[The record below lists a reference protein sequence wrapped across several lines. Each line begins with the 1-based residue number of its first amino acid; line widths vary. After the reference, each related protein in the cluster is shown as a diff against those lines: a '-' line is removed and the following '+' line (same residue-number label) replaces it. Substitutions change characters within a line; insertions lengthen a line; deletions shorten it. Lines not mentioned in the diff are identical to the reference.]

1 MITAVRLQ
9 NFQKHA
15 DLSLNFGEGVT
26 LITGPTNA
34 GKSSVFRAISWV
46 VLHTPMTG
54 YQKHGTK
61 TLRVGVR
68 TQRGAAIRFK
78 DSKGY
83 GYTVGEE
90 KFVACGTNQPPAVRE
105 ALGLSEINLASQHSG
120 FFLLNLTPGEMAKSL
135 NKIVDL
141 ASIDVGTAEITRK
154 LTRAKAAAEI
164 AEDRKVKATAAEAE
178 TAWMDVAIE
187 TGMQL
192 ANRLGLYEDGRKRH
206 ELLLQDWS
214 DYQAVR
220 EQLMDAQVIRMQLK
234 ELCDSNFAVQT
245 AKSRLVPIRLCV
257 TDLKS
262 ANSDMLC
269 LAIPALASIVE
280 QIAAQRARTAKSTYV
295 KNTVRE
301 LREIPDLSGASVVL
315 GSTLLA
321 KQQRLTS
328 LIIARAELSQLVHQ
342 VKDVAASLETQSAL
356 KAAVEKQLG
365 NICTLCK
372 RPL

>member
-1 MITAVRLQ
+1 
-9 NFQKHA
+9 
-15 DLSLNFGEGVT
+15 
-26 LITGPTNA
+26 
-34 GKSSVFRAISWV
+34 
-46 VLHTPMTG
+46 MTG